1 MAINTI
7 MRSWPGERG
16 LRSVGD
22 GGKGVNS
29 GGSEEIENRFNASN
43 MAINTIMRS
52 WPGERGLGSVR
63 EWGRV

>member
-29 GGSEEIENRFNASN
+29 GGSEEIENRCNAPE
-43 MAINTIMRS
+43 MAIITIMRF
-52 WPGERGLGSVR
+52 WLGERG
-63 EWGRV
+63 